1 MVGALVASLVGGVP
15 PVLAAPAAEP
25 EPAERPAPV
34 SAVASKPKPLPGMPV
49 FTPKPVVWP
58 TAGSVVVDLPLSGDR
73 ARRARGAAEPG
84 GLPVAVT
91 AVDDDATDVLSG
103 QALAD
108 AADASELPARVRVEV
123 LDRKAAQRA
132 GVPLA
137 LRVDRADGGG
147 RGRAEVRVDYSSF
160 AHAYGGDWAWRL
172 RLATMPACALTTP
185 EAAQCGQVRWLDS
198 VNDGAARM
206 VTADVDLAAPAL
218 EPQSGRLA
226 GAAAAGSAAAMGQI
240 VVLAAAGS
248 STEAGD
254 FSKTDLKTSSSWAAG
269 GNSADFTYSYPME
282 VPTVPGGLMPE
293 VSLEYRSGSVDGQTA
308 GSNTQPSKF
317 GEGWNYTPGF
327 IERTYR
333 PCADDSDSALSPH
346 WTSLA
351 LTGDLCW
358 RQPNAQIMLNGTS
371 SEIVLGNDGKWRLAD
386 DDGSRVELMTGAP
399 NSDNNGEHWR
409 VTTTD
414 GTEYWFG
421 RERLPNGKGNMNST
435 AVVPVFANHS
445 HEPCFTSSS
454 AGSSRCQQAWRWMLD
469 YVVDR
474 NGNEVSYWYGR
485 ETVRT
490 GLRNSASSTAQYHR
504 EVYLKRIEYGTHT
517 GDASSVVAP
526 ARVVFTNS
534 DRCVTTSC
542 GTHNEANWPDTPW
555 DLECTVSASSC
566 ANNLTPSF
574 WSSKRVSKIST
585 QVLTSGSYSTVDEWA
600 IGHQFPSA
608 PGSPVLWLSSITR
621 TGKTAGGSITLPALT
636 TYGTRMQNRADYD
649 PNASMQSHEKYR
661 VTSLRTESG
670 GQVDVT
676 YADTDTGCRFG
687 SAFPDPDHNSKRCF
701 PKYYTN
707 PSGQTGWSWW
717 HKRIVSKVVESDL
730 VGGSPPITTEYG
742 YSTANSSTSVLWA
755 HSDGAAV
762 WSAPLAKRS
771 WADWAG
777 YTNVT
782 VKKGSASGT
791 RSQTDYLYLRGL
803 HGDYISSGTRT
814 ASVTPFDSVV
824 GGGAATDAEYRRGHL
839 LNERTYDRAGGSVV
853 QIVKYDPWT
862 VTTGTRTLSTTWAV
876 PNVHKS
882 YITRVDDEI
891 RWELVDGA
899 WSRRSLVRT
908 SYDSTLGRV
917 VSVSDEG
924 GPATDDQTCTTYT
937 YADNPSTHKLDFVK
951 QETLRAAACGE
962 TPGELLGDTRYYYD
976 GLGHGGAPGRG
987 NVTKTDHYVDDAW
1000 IIASQNVVYDSHG
1013 QVTSSTDVANRTSTT
1028 VYTENSDRLTTT
1040 VTVTNPAGHTSTSS
1054 FDVTRAVPLAVTDAN
1069 NKVTTGTYDA
1079 VGRLLSVT
1087 RPGNTT
1093 GTPDVEYAYT
1103 LSKTAPS
1110 WVRTRALGPN
1120 GNQITSYEIY
1130 DGLLQHRQTQ
1140 ATSADGKRVITE
1152 NVYDER
1158 GLTAKESTFWN
1169 TDSTPTS
1176 TLVTAADSAIER
1188 QTRYTYDGR
1197 DRQTAAEAWSQ
1208 DTYRWK
1214 TTTAYA
1220 WNSTT
1225 VTPPAGSY
1233 PTRNIVDDHGR
1244 VVEKRQ
1250 YHTPDTAGAFDKT
1263 TYGYNLRGDLTSI
1276 VDPAGNTWSYTY
1288 DLRGRQ
1294 TQAIDPDAGTSSTA
1308 YYDTG
1313 TVKTVTDGR
1322 GGTLYYSYD
1331 DLDRRTGLRDGSA
1344 TGRLMAAWTYDT
1356 LAKGQLTSSTR
1367 YDTDALA
1374 YTSSV
1379 DSYDDGYRPLS
1390 STLTIPAS
1398 TANSTLAGTYTTT
1411 TTYKPNGAVATQTLP
1426 GVGGLPAET
1435 LTHTYTSQGLL
1446 TSMASGEQTYLADID
1461 YAYDAL
1467 PYRTY
1472 LGDND
1477 KRVRLTTQHGTSA
1490 RRLLNAQ
1497 VHTENLTTPGTW
1509 DDKFSTQYAYQDN
1522 GLITVIAGKTDGQRD
1537 QVECFT
1543 YDHQQRLTEAWTEA
1557 TWNCATPQRAG
1568 ADPYWRQWTFD
1579 TIGNRLTQ
1587 VDKNPV
1593 AGDTIWSYTTPSPG
1607 QARPHTVTDVTATG
1621 PQAGTPTRSF
1631 TYDDA
1636 GNTLTRTTTSGDT
1649 QALTWNPEGRLDTLT
1664 DNGDTTSYLYD
1675 ADGNRLLSHAPD
1687 KTTLYL
1693 GHTQLE
1699 LTTGSTQADGTRY
1712 YNGYA
1717 IRDTAGLKWTVNNHQ
1732 GTGQIQIDAGTLTT
1746 QRRRTMP
1753 YGENRTTPPHD
1764 WLGTKGFVGGTTDPT
1779 GLTHLGAREYDPTLG
1794 RFISIDPLLNPNDTQ
1809 QIHGYSYANNNPTTL
1824 SDPTGLAPLATG
1836 GGPAEEKYWKNKK
1849 KKLTYDIHR
1858 NKWKV
1863 VSVNPKRA
1871 PKRAP
1876 KPPANGNG
1884 DTSTDGQKAPK
1895 GSKCGW
1901 FGSVCDR
1908 AKAAWDGSRQVAENV
1923 GRAAG
1928 KAWDATSTWV
1938 MDNRGMVMTAIAV
1951 GGCFIPAVGW
1961 VACAGLQAAAYG
1973 IRTQQT
1979 ISEQGGWEANKERI
1993 MVDGVLTAGTLGV
2006 GGAFRMAQFGKVGRV
2021 KGVPLVPLPKFISP
2035 ANHAAYQRVS
2045 LPGWNAAANR
2055 GIPWSFGPSVA
2066 KAMAWS
2072 GPSYGIGRCYVKQA
2086 C

>member
-1 MVGALVASLVGGVP
+1 M
-15 PVLAAPAAEP
+15 
-25 EPAERPAPV
+25 
-34 SAVASKPKPLPGMPV
+34 
-49 FTPKPVVWP
+49 
-58 TAGSVVVDLPLSGDR
+58 
-73 ARRARGAAEPG
+73 
-84 GLPVAVT
+84 
-91 AVDDDATDVLSG
+91 
-103 QALAD
+103 
-108 AADASELPARVRVEV
+108 
-123 LDRKAAQRA
+123 
-132 GVPLA
+132 
-137 LRVDRADGGG
+137 
-147 RGRAEVRVDYSSF
+147 
-160 AHAYGGDWAWRL
+160 
-172 RLATMPACALTTP
+172 
-185 EAAQCGQVRWLDS
+185 
-198 VNDGAARM
+198 
-206 VTADVDLAAPAL
+206 
-218 EPQSGRLA
+218 
-226 GAAAAGSAAAMGQI
+226 
-240 VVLAAAGS
+240 
-248 STEAGD
+248 
-254 FSKTDLKTSSSWAAG
+254 
-269 GNSADFTYSYPME
+269 
-282 VPTVPGGLMPE
+282 
-293 VSLEYRSGSVDGQTA
+293 
-308 GSNTQPSKF
+308 
-317 GEGWNYTPGF
+317 
-327 IERTYR
+327 
-333 PCADDSDSALSPH
+333 
-346 WTSLA
+346 
-351 LTGDLCW
+351 
-358 RQPNAQIMLNGTS
+358 
-371 SEIVLGNDGKWRLAD
+371 
-386 DDGSRVELMTGAP
+386 
-399 NSDNNGEHWR
+399 
-409 VTTTD
+409 
-414 GTEYWFG
+414 
-421 RERLPNGKGNMNST
+421 
-435 AVVPVFANHS
+435 
-445 HEPCFTSSS
+445 
-454 AGSSRCQQAWRWMLD
+454 
-469 YVVDR
+469 
-474 NGNEVSYWYGR
+474 
-485 ETVRT
+485 
-490 GLRNSASSTAQYHR
+490 
-504 EVYLKRIEYGTHT
+504 
-517 GDASSVVAP
+517 
-526 ARVVFTNS
+526 
-534 DRCVTTSC
+534 
-542 GTHNEANWPDTPW
+542 
-555 DLECTVSASSC
+555 
-566 ANNLTPSF
+566 
-574 WSSKRVSKIST
+574 
-585 QVLTSGSYSTVDEWA
+585 
-600 IGHQFPSA
+600 
-608 PGSPVLWLSSITR
+608 
-621 TGKTAGGSITLPALT
+621 
-636 TYGTRMQNRADYD
+636 
-649 PNASMQSHEKYR
+649 
-661 VTSLRTESG
+661 
-670 GQVDVT
+670 
-676 YADTDTGCRFG
+676 
-687 SAFPDPDHNSKRCF
+687 
-701 PKYYTN
+701 
-707 PSGQTGWSWW
+707 
-717 HKRIVSKVVESDL
+717 
-730 VGGSPPITTEYG
+730 
-742 YSTANSSTSVLWA
+742 
-755 HSDGAAV
+755 
-762 WSAPLAKRS
+762 
-771 WADWAG
+771 
-777 YTNVT
+777 
-782 VKKGSASGT
+782 
-791 RSQTDYLYLRGL
+791 
-803 HGDYISSGTRT
+803 
-814 ASVTPFDSVV
+814 TPFDSVV

-908 SYDSTLGRV
+908 SYDSALGRV

-924 GPATDDQTCTTYT
+924 GPATDDQTCVTYT

-987 NVTKTDHYVDDAW
+987 NVTKSDHHVDDAW
-1000 IIASQNVVYDSHG
+1000 VIASQNVVYDSHG
-1013 QVTSSTDVANRTSTT
+1013 QVTSSTDVADRTSTT

-1054 FDVTRAVPLAVTDAN
+1054 FDVTRAVPLTVTDAN

-1197 DRQTAAEAWSQ
+1197 NRQTAAETWSQ

-1331 DLDRRTGLRDGSA
+1331 DLDRRTGVRDGSA

-1497 VHTENLTTPGTW
+1497 VHTENPTTPGTW

-1587 VDKNPV
+1587 VDKNPA
-1593 AGDTIWSYTTPSPG
+1593 AGDTTWSYTTPNPG

-1649 QALTWNPEGRLDTLT
+1649 QTLTWNPEGRLDTLT

-1687 KTTLYL
+1687 NTTLYL

-1717 IRDTAGLKWTVNNHQ
+1717 IRDTTGLKWTVNNHQ
-1732 GTGQIQIDAGTLTT
+1732 GTGHIQIDAGTLTT

-1794 RFISIDPLLNPNDTQ
+1794 RFISIDPLVDLADPQ
-1809 QIHGYSYANNNPTTL
+1809 QWHGYAYANNSPVTL
-1824 SDPTGLAPLATG
+1824 SDPSGFIPLATG
-1836 GGPAEEKYWKNKK
+1836 GGADEERYWKK
-1849 KKLTYDIHR
+1849 KKKKVIYDIPSR
-1858 NKWKV
+1858 KWKV
-1863 VSVNPKRA
+1863 VKTNSKPKSK
-1871 PKRAP
+1871 PK
-1876 KPPANGNG
+1876 KKPANIPVVPCSDVESSYAAGACGNASAGAAAAAAKEAADRRRAASLGLRWGETKQERSAAARRMNVLKKYPALRWVGGVGKNPWVRGATRAFVVTGFGVSAAGYYVDG
-1884 DTSTDGQKAPK
+1884 DDAATSLT
-1895 GSKCGW
+1895 
-1901 FGSVCDR
+1901 
-1908 AKAAWDGSRQVAENV
+1908 KAAVEAGLGVVGGGLGGAAGGACGPLVVVCAPVGAAAGGITGAAIGAKINQVADSE
-1923 GRAAG
+1923 GGIFGWRPYD
-1928 KAWDATSTWV
+1928 WTRSWF
-1938 MDNRGMVMTAIAV
+1938 DN
-1951 GGCFIPAVGW
+1951 
-1961 VACAGLQAAAYG
+1961 
-1973 IRTQQT
+1973 
-1979 ISEQGGWEANKERI
+1979 
-1993 MVDGVLTAGTLGV
+1993 D
-2006 GGAFRMAQFGKVGRV
+2006 
-2021 KGVPLVPLPKFISP
+2021 
-2035 ANHAAYQRVS
+2035 
-2045 LPGWNAAANR
+2045 
-2055 GIPWSFGPSVA
+2055 
-2066 KAMAWS
+2066 
-2072 GPSYGIGRCYVKQA
+2072 
-2086 C
+2086 